1 MNPNEEQS
9 LSDEIRLAGKAKDV
23 LQSEAFK
30 AAFNRVEE
38 ALLGAMKSSPIADER
53 LRLRL
58 LDKFEC
64 LHALRDCMQSMVDTG
79 LMAEEQLRQKT
90 IAERVKDFLN
100 IN

>member
-1 MNPNEEQS
+1 MTEDQERL
-9 LSDEIRLAGKAKDV
+9 LSDEVRLAGKAENV
-23 LQSEAFK
+23 LKSEAFK
-30 AAFNRVEE
+30 AAFDRVEE

-64 LHALRDCMQSMVDTG
+64 LHALRDCLQSMVDTG
-79 LMAEEQLRQKT
+79 HMAEEQLRQQT
-90 IAERVKDFLN
+90 IAQRVKDFLN